1 MNQPP
6 DRPSGNTALKHSDSQ
21 ELKAAALKKKQNLSR
36 LLFRVFASLSVLGL
50 LIFSSLWFQYL
61 SNKDQAIQVAKTNA
75 SLITSHS
82 AEEIDT
88 LLKAITPLADNLAK
102 NLSAGV
108 LSQEDLLPNLRR
120 ALDKNTGVRAMGV
133 AFAPYQYDPKVRL
146 FAPMYIR
153 NGAGLNFEQ
162 VEKSYDYTLQE
173 HDWYSIP
180 FANRNAIWTEPELD
194 PLTGE
199 IIARYGI
206 PFYKPGSNGR
216 GEPAGVVFLQ
226 LLLNQIKTLVG
237 SLDLGKTGY
246 GFILSKKGRFL
257 SHPIEK
263 YVKSKLTLFDL
274 ADEQKDDTLRLV
286 GAQVITGKNG
296 SVEHINP
303 NTGQLSWMFFE
314 PIPSTGWSMVVVFVR
329 EKIGADTQQLR
340 QQEIWIAMSLVAVL
354 SLLSVLLTRAYTG
367 GQRRIWTLMLM
378 VSLLFMSGIAFIWH
392 LTIRDP
398 ISEEKRVV
406 TIVDRAG
413 LDNFLTS
420 LKKTMGDTSGHAPV
434 FIPTGLFVQSMEFAT
449 ANNTVLTGYI
459 WQKFQLGVHD
469 HIKRGFIFPELSS
482 SDDIDIE
489 EQFRRKENGI
499 ETVQWFFRVVLRERF
514 DYSHYP
520 FDKANIWI
528 RLWSND
534 FDHNAVLIPDLEA
547 YTLINPTSLPGLEKD
562 LFLPGW
568 TFQESYYDYKY
579 NTFSTDFGKVSHR
592 GHEIIPEMY
601 FNIVARRNFLGPFIS
616 NLIPIIVV
624 SFMLFGLLMIG
635 SKHSEKSNWLNF
647 NAQDILASCA
657 ALIFVIILA
666 HIDLRGT
673 LASEGILYLEY
684 FYFVMYIATLL
695 VTINAILF
703 SWDIKLNL
711 IQYQDNLIPKLL
723 FWPLITGSLL
733 ILTLVIFY

>member
-6 DRPSGNTALKHSDSQ
+6 DLHESSGTRLKDPRPLQTAETAKNRIPS
-21 ELKAAALKKKQNLSR
+21 K
-36 LLFRVFASLSVLGL
+36 LLFRIFSSLSVLGL
-50 LIFSSLWFQYL
+50 LLFSSLWFQYL
-61 SNKDQAIQVAKTNA
+61 NNKDQAIQVAKTNA

-88 LLKAITPLADNLAK
+88 LLNAITPLADSLA
-102 NLSAGV
+102 NELSAGAIEK
-108 LSQEDLLPNLRR
+108 QELLPRLRSI
-120 ALDKNTGVRAMGV
+120 LDNNTGIRGV
-133 AFAPYQYDPKVRL
+133 GIAFAPNQYDPEIRL
-146 FAPMYIR
+146 FAPMFIR
-153 NGAGLNFEQ
+153 EGASLNFLQ
-162 VEKSYDYTLQE
+162 VEKQYDYTLQE

-180 FANRNAIWTEPELD
+180 FANQSPIWTEPELD
-194 PLTGE
+194 PETGA
-199 IIARYGI
+199 IVARYGV

-257 SHPIEK
+257 SHPVEK
-263 YVKSKLTLFDL
+263 YVKTGLTLFDL
-274 ADEQKDDTLRLV
+274 ADQQKDSTLRIV

-303 NTGQLSWMFFE
+303 ATGQLSWMFFE

-329 EKIGADTQQLR
+329 EKIGANTQQLR
-340 QQEIWIAMSLVAVL
+340 QQEIWIAMSGVAVF
-354 SLLSVLLTRAYTG
+354 SLLSVLFTRAYLG
-367 GQRRIWTLMLM
+367 GQRRIWILMLTL
-378 VSLLFMSGIAFIWH
+378 SLLFMSGIAFIWH

-398 ISEEKRVV
+398 INEEKRVV

-420 LKKTMGDTSGHAPV
+420 LKKTMGDSTGHPPV
-434 FIPTGLFVQSMEFAT
+434 FIPTGLFVQSMEFSN
-449 ANNTVLTGYI
+449 ANNTILTGYI
-459 WQKFQLGVHD
+459 WQKFKLGEHD
-469 HIKRGFIFPELSS
+469 HVERGFLFPELSS
-482 SDDIDIE
+482 ADDMEIE
-489 EQFRRKENGI
+489 EQFRRKEGHI
-499 ETVQWFFRVVLRERF
+499 ETVQWYFRVVLRERF

-528 RLWSND
+528 RLWSKD
-534 FDHNAVLIPDLEA
+534 FNHNVILLPDLEA
-547 YTLINPTSLPGLEKD
+547 YTMINPTSLPGLEKD

-568 TFQESYYDYKY
+568 TFQESYFDYKY
-579 NTFSTDFGKVSHR
+579 NTFTTDFGKVSHR
-592 GHEIIPEMY
+592 GHEILPEMY

-616 NLIPIIVV
+616 NLIPLIVV

-635 SKHSEKSNWLNF
+635 SKHSEKSSWLNF
-647 NAQDILASCA
+647 NALDILASCA
-657 ALIFVIILA
+657 ALVFVIILA

-673 LASEGILYLEY
+673 LAAEGILYLEY
-684 FYFVMYIATLL
+684 FYFVMYIATLMI
-695 VTINAILF
+695 TINAILF
-703 SWDIKLNL
+703 SWDIQLKLV
-711 IQYQDNLIPKLL
+711 QYQDNLIPKLM

>member
-6 DRPSGNTALKHSDSQ
+6 DQNENPRERLKDPRQ
-21 ELKAAALKKKQNLSR
+21 FQLADTNKKRFSSK
-36 LLFRVFASLSVLGL
+36 LLFRVFSSLSVLGL
-50 LIFSSLWFQYL
+50 LLSSSLWFQYL
-61 SNKDQAIQVAKTNA
+61 NNKDQAIQVAKTNA

-88 LLKAITPLADNLAK
+88 LLTAITPLADSLA
-102 NLSAGV
+102 NELSEGV
-108 LSQEDLLPNLRR
+108 IDRKELLPRLRKI
-120 ALDKNTGVRAMGV
+120 LDNNTGIRGVGV
-133 AFAPYQYDPKVRL
+133 AYAPNQYDPEIRL

-153 NGAGLNFEQ
+153 EGGSLNFKQ
-162 VEKSYDYTLQE
+162 VESLFDYTLQE

-180 FANRNAIWTEPELD
+180 FANRSPIWTEPELD
-194 PLTGE
+194 PKTGD
-199 IIARYGI
+199 IVARYGV
-206 PFYKPGSNGR
+206 PFYKPGNNHR

-263 YVKSKLTLFDL
+263 YVKSGLSLFDL
-274 ADEQKDDTLRLV
+274 ADQQKDDTLRIV

-296 SVEHINP
+296 SVEHVNP
-303 NTGQLSWMFFE
+303 ATGQLSWMFFE

-329 EKIGADTQQLR
+329 EKIGANTQQLR
-340 QQEIWIAMSLVAVL
+340 QQEIWIAMSAVIVL
-354 SLLSVLLTRAYTG
+354 SLLSVLLTRAYLG
-367 GQRRIWTLMLM
+367 GLRRIWTLMLTI
-378 VSLLFMSGIAFIWH
+378 SLLFMCGIAFIWH

-398 ISEEKRVV
+398 INEEKRVV

-420 LKKTMGDTSGHAPV
+420 LKKSMGDSAGHPPV
-434 FIPTGLFVQSMEFAT
+434 FIPTGLFVQSMEFSN
-449 ANNTVLTGYI
+449 ANNTILTGYV
-459 WQKFQLGVHD
+459 WQKFQVNDHD
-469 HIKRGFIFPELSS
+469 QIERGFLFPELSS
-482 SDDIDIE
+482 SDDMEIE
-489 EQFRRKENGI
+489 EQFRRIEGNV
-499 ETVQWFFRVVLRERF
+499 ETVQWYFRVVLRERF

-528 RLWSND
+528 RLWSKD
-534 FDHNAVLIPDLEA
+534 FNNNVILIPDLEA

-568 TFQESYYDYKY
+568 TFQESYFDYKY
-579 NTFSTDFGKVSHR
+579 NTFTTDFGKISHR
-592 GHEIIPEMY
+592 GHETLPEMY

-635 SKHSEKSNWLNF
+635 SKHSEKSSWLNF

-657 ALIFVIILA
+657 ALVFVIILA

-673 LASEGILYLEY
+673 LAAEGILYLEY
-684 FYFVMYIATLL
+684 FYFVMYIATLMI
-695 VTINAILF
+695 TINAILF
-703 SWDIKLNL
+703 SWDIQLKL
-711 IQYQDNLIPKLL
+711 IQYEDNLIPKLM
-723 FWPLITGSLL
+723 FWPLITGCLL
-733 ILTLVIFY
+733 VLTLVIFY

>member
-6 DRPSGNTALKHSDSQ
+6 NRPENPGLHPPTPQATQAEGLSKNK
-21 ELKAAALKKKQNLSR
+21 NLSR
-36 LLFRVFASLSVLGL
+36 LLFRIFASLSVLGL
-50 LIFSSLWFQYL
+50 ILFSSLWFQYL
-61 SNKDQAIQVAKTNA
+61 NNKEQAIQVAKTNA

-82 AEEIDT
+82 AEDIDT
-88 LLKAITPLADNLAK
+88 LLTAITPLADSLA
-102 NLSAGV
+102 NDLSGGEVSQAG
-108 LSQEDLLPNLRR
+108 LLPRLRQI
-120 ALDKNTGVRAMGV
+120 LENNTGIRGAGI
-133 AFAPYQYDPKVRL
+133 AFAPHQYDKDIRL
-146 FAPMYIR
+146 FAPMFVR
-153 NGAGLNFEQ
+153 ENNSLNFRQ
-162 VEKSYDYTLQE
+162 IEKRYDYTLQE

-180 FANRNAIWTEPELD
+180 FANRSPVWTEPQLD
-194 PLTGE
+194 PETGD
-199 IIARYGI
+199 IVARYGV

-216 GEPAGVVFLQ
+216 GEPIGVVFLQ

-263 YVKSKLTLFDL
+263 YVKTGLTLFDL
-274 ADEQKDDTLRLV
+274 ADQQEDGTLRLV
-286 GAQVITGKNG
+286 GAQVITGKSG
-296 SVEHINP
+296 SAEHIDP
-303 NTGQLSWMFFE
+303 KSGQQSWIFFE

-329 EKIGADTQQLR
+329 EKIGANTQQLR
-340 QQEIWIAMSLVAVL
+340 QQEIWIAMSAVAVL
-354 SLLSVLLTRAYTG
+354 SLLSVLFTRSYLG
-367 GQRRIWTLMLM
+367 GQRRIWTLMLT

-398 ISEEKRVV
+398 IIEEKRVV

-413 LDNFLTS
+413 LDNFTTS
-420 LKKTMGDTSGHAPV
+420 LKKTMGDNTTHPPV
-434 FIPTGLFVQSMEFAT
+434 FIPTGLFVQSMEFSN
-449 ANNTVLTGYI
+449 ANNTILTGYV
-459 WQKFQLGVHD
+459 WQKFKLGVHD
-469 HIKRGFIFPELSS
+469 HIERGFLFPELSS
-482 SDDIDIE
+482 ADDMEIE
-489 EQFRRKENGI
+489 EQFRRKEGNT
-499 ETVQWFFRVVLRERF
+499 ETVQWYFRVVLRERF

-528 RLWSND
+528 RLWSKD
-534 FDHNAVLIPDLEA
+534 FENNAVLIPDLEA
-547 YTLINPTSLPGLEKD
+547 YSLINPTSLPGLEKD

-568 TFQESYYDYKY
+568 TFQESYFDYKY
-579 NTFSTDFGKVSHR
+579 NTFTTDFGKITHR
-592 GHEIIPEMY
+592 GHETLPEMY

-624 SFMLFGLLMIG
+624 SFLLFGLLIIG
-635 SKHSEKSNWLNF
+635 SKHSEKSSWLNF

-673 LASEGILYLEY
+673 LAAEGILYLEY
-684 FYFVMYIATLL
+684 FYFVMYIATLMI
-695 VTINAILF
+695 TINAILF
-703 SWDIKLNL
+703 SLDVQLKLV
-711 IQYQDNLIPKLL
+711 QYQDNLIPKLM